1 MPVLTIE
8 QIVIALIDLNYTAEQ
23 ISCMPIEFIY
33 NAIYNQIQ
41 AA

>member
-23 ISCMPIEFIY
+23 ISCMPVEFIY
-33 NAIYNQIQ
+33 KAIYNQIQ